1 MPRSCALPAWVNAN
15 AVKARL
21 SLENTH
27 TPEDLWATNAYW
39 LGPENQEGIHP
50 PHELSTERQSVV
62 VGAGL
67 NELML
72 YVTEGVTLVRL

>member
-1 MPRSCALPAWVNAN
+1 LPAWVNAS

-27 TPEDLWATNAYW
+27 TPEDRWATNAYCV
-39 LGPENQEGIHP
+39 GPENQKGIHP

-67 NELML
+67 NVLML
-72 YVTEGVTLVRL
+72 YNTEGVTLVRL